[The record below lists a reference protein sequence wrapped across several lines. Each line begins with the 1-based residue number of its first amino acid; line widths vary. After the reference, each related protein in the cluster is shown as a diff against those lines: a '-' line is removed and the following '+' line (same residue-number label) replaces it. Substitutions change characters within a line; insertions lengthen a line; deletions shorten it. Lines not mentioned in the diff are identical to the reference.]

1 MEKHYESSQYD
12 IEDVNRHT
20 FLYCNLFMSMLLY
33 RKFRFEQAFILCSGL
48 VSLSVADLL
57 TLSWARCT
65 ERAWEYLDQVSCQ
78 SASGPS
84 GRFGPALWGRQD
96 RQ

>member
-12 IEDVNRHT
+12 IEDVNR
-20 FLYCNLFMSMLLY
+20 L
-33 RKFRFEQAFILCSGL
+33 EQAFIQCSGL
-48 VSLSVADLL
+48 VSLSVADLF